1 LNIYHI
7 TYAPEDRSLY
17 LHFLGCNMGCRGCL
31 CQKEIYDCHLKETT
45 ASLFEGNRKFHV
57 KPSQLLEFYQVL
69 EIIKSIKFDKVLFM
83 GMEPTIDSELPGLAE
98 ALKKNFQA
106 YIILLTNGLRL
117 ISLEHIDEIVLSL
130 KANLDK
136 LHREYTGVSNKEIKK
151 NFFKIYSMGKRLRA
165 ESVFIPDYIDCSEIE
180 DIAKFIAQIDR
191 RIPYRIDAYFPA
203 GRNPW
208 RRATPEE
215 VEKAVRIA
223 RRHLSNVS
231 CIRGDEELK
240 FDVFR
245 LY

>member
-1 LNIYHI
+1 
-7 TYAPEDRSLY
+7 
-17 LHFLGCNMGCRGCL
+17 MGCRGCL

-45 ASLFEGNRKFHV
+45 ASLFEGNRKFHA
-57 KPSQLLEFYQVL
+57 KPSRLLEFYQVL

-83 GMEPTIDSELPGLAE
+83 GMEPTIDSELPRLAE

-106 YIILLTNGLRL
+106 YTILLTNGLRL
-117 ISLEHIDEIVLSL
+117 ISLEHIDEIVVSL
-130 KANLDK
+130 KANRDK
-136 LHREYTGVSNKEIKK
+136 LHREYTGVSNNEIKK
-151 NFFKIYSMGKRLRA
+151 NFVEIYSRGKRLRA

-208 RRATPEE
+208 RGATSEE

-223 RRHLSNVS
+223 RKYLINVS
-231 CIRGDEELK
+231 CIRGDEQLK